1 MMKRHD
7 VSNNRLTPDTMPYA
21 RPDFGFNDFMS
32 FEDTDESGH
41 INGWKSFLDCFSLV
55 PKYERVKN
63 YIEFIH
69 DKKITKLRAS
79 IPDSA
84 LKKLRYENRHNNTGK
99 IQSVKFANLELLR

>member
-1 MMKRHD
+1 
-7 VSNNRLTPDTMPYA
+7 MPYA
-21 RPDFGFNDFMS
+21 RPDFGFNDYMS
-32 FEDTDESGH
+32 FEDNDENCG

-84 LKKLRYENRHNNTGK
+84 LKKLRNESRVQHNGK
-99 IQSVKFANLELLR
+99 I